1 MDRVEKQQQHNHRE
15 YAADLSTKLGTHWE
29 VLSTENYNEIVVICQ
44 DAHSNVPNDSNKQKS
59 WSGGLL
65 LLAVSDDAVA
75 RAARAAR
82 AARRQALLVND
93 DGAARS
99 RGCSLTSLLCSN

>member
-1 MDRVEKQQQHNHRE
+1 M
-15 YAADLSTKLGTHWE
+15 
-29 VLSTENYNEIVVICQ
+29 LSTENHNEIVVIRQ
-44 DAHSNVPNDSNKQKS
+44 DAHSNVPNDSNKQNS

-82 AARRQALLVND
+82 RQALLVD
-93 DGAARS
+93 DDDAARS
-99 RGCSLTSLLCSN
+99 RGCNLTSLLSSN